1 MGLFSKDTVHDEMK
15 KEHEE
20 FRKRVKQIEG
30 AYGARKEKLFKELY
44 LEILSHHKAEE
55 ATDFKSV
62 LKRGNKEDRDLVL
75 EMIEEHETIDFRFK
89 RCAKTK
95 MTDETWNAKFKVLS
109 EVLLDH
115 LKEEEDEFFKVAT
128 REVPDDI
135 LERQRVTFEK
145 KQKSLESRYRD
156 KIMKLK
162 MR

>member
-1 MGLFSKDTVHDEMK
+1 MGFFSKDTVLDEMK

-20 FRKRVKQIEG
+20 FRERIKQIDA

-44 LEILSHHKAEE
+44 LEVLSHHKAEE

-62 LKRGNKEDRDLVL
+62 IKRGNKEDRDLVL

-89 RCAKTK
+89 LCAKTK

-115 LKEEEDEFFKVAT
+115 LKEEEDEFFKVAS
-128 REVPDDI
+128 RDVPDDV
-135 LERQRVTFEK
+135 LEKQRDIFEK
-145 KQKSLESRYRD
+145 KQKQLEARYHDR
-156 KIMKLK
+156 IMGLKL
-162 MR
+162 R